1 MKFLSNQKTGAL
13 YALSSGFCYSLLG
26 YFGISIIQDGSS
38 ISNMLFWRFL
48 VSALFALILLTPTV
62 FKDSILVTDL
72 MRVYQYGF
80 GN

>member
-1 MKFLSNQKTGAL
+1 MIFNAN
-13 YALSSGFCYSLLG
+13 
-26 YFGISIIQDGSS
+26 IHI
-38 ISNMLFWRFL
+38 
-48 VSALFALILLTPTV
+48 LTPTV